1 MSDTSTAQ
9 LRQQLL
15 TNAPQLTVEDAAHYL
30 RTDADTITH
39 LLEER
44 QLPGYRLPDRW
55 LIAADELAGEIA
67 GPSLAADEAEHGA
80 LVGNA
85 QQVTDL
91 G

>member
-15 TNAPQLTVEDAAHYL
+15 TNAPQL
-30 RTDADTITH
+30 TDADTITH

-55 LIAADELAGEIA
+55 LIAADELAAEIA

-80 LVGNA
+80 LVCNA

-91 G
+91 GWTDL